1 MRIDLATYRRAL
13 GDLIAGAGVDPVQA
27 ASLADNL
34 AWCDMAGRRN
44 HGIERLPIMLAR
56 VRSGA
61 IKCPC
66 EPRFEQKSPVVARLD
81 ADSGFGH
88 HAGRLAM
95 EYACGMAAEYGLGAV
110 GVRNSNFY
118 GAGAYYAQL
127 AAQRGMIGIALSNS
141 FPKVAAHGGTRPAL
155 GTNPLS
161 FAAPRGDDRSIIV
174 DMSTAALAGSSVREA
189 MAKGE
194 PLAPGLAIDADGAP
208 VLDPAVAAAATLLPA
223 AGAKGFGLAIMVEIL
238 SGVLTGAGIGG
249 EVRSMYHDL
258 ERPGANGHF
267 MLAIDIAKF
276 LPKEEFAAR
285 MEALCGWLAPENSPA
300 GPRLPGDARWQEI
313 ARSRSDGVLVEEGTL
328 GEIEKLADRLG
339 VTPAW
344 AAST

>member
-13 GDLIAGAGVDPVQA
+13 GDLIAGAGVDAAQA
-27 ASLADNL
+27 ETLADNL

-44 HGIERLPIMLAR
+44 HGIERLPIMFAR

-66 EPRFEQKSPVVARLD
+66 EPRFEQKAPTIALLD
-81 ADSGFGH
+81 ADGGFGH
-88 HAGRLAM
+88 HAGKLAM
-95 EYACGMAAEYGLGAV
+95 DRACEISREQGIGAV

-141 FPKVAAHGGTRPAL
+141 FPKVAAHGGKRAAL

-161 FAAPRGDDRSIIV
+161 FAAPRDAERSIIV
-174 DMSTAALAGSSVREA
+174 DMSTAALAGSTVREA
-189 MAKGE
+189 MARGT
-194 PLAPGLAIDADGAP
+194 PLEPGLAIDAEGAP
-208 VLDPAVAAAATLLPA
+208 VLDPASAAAATLLPA

-258 ERPGANGHF
+258 DRAGANGHF
-267 MLAIDIAKF
+267 MLAIDIARWM
-276 LPKEEFAAR
+276 PIEEFGAR
-285 MEALCGWLAPENSPA
+285 MEMLCRWLLPEDAPEGA
-300 GPRLPGDARWQEI
+300 RLPGDARWSEI
-313 ARSRSDGVLVEEGTL
+313 ARSHADGVLVEDRTL
-328 GEIEKLADRLG
+328 GEIERLADELG
-339 VTPAW
+339 LQPAW
-344 AAST
+344 TH

>member
-1 MRIDLATYRRAL
+1 MRIDLATYHRAL
-13 GDLIAGAGVDPVQA
+13 GDLIAGAGVDPAQA
-27 ASLADNL
+27 ESLARNL

-44 HGIERLPIMLAR
+44 HGIERLPIMFAR

-66 EPRFEQKSPVVARLD
+66 EPRFEQKAPTIALLD
-81 ADSGFGH
+81 ADGGFGH

-95 EYACGMAAEYGLGAV
+95 ERACAMAREQGIGAV

-127 AAQRGMIGIALSNS
+127 AAQQDMIGIALSNS

-161 FAAPRGDDRSIIV
+161 FAAPRDSDRSIIV
-174 DMSTAALAGSSVREA
+174 DMSTAALAGSTVREA
-189 MAKGE
+189 MAKGT
-194 PLAPGLAIDADGAP
+194 PLAPGLAIDAAGAP
-208 VLDPAVAAAATLLPA
+208 VLDPANAAAATLLPA

-249 EVRSMYHDL
+249 EIASMYHDL
-258 ERPGANGHF
+258 DRPSGNGHF
-267 MLAIDIAKF
+267 MLAIDIARWM
-276 LPKEEFAAR
+276 PVEEFGAR
-285 MEALCGWLAPENSPA
+285 METLCRWLLPPDAPEGA
-300 GPRLPGDARWQEI
+300 RLPGDARWSEI
-313 ARSRSDGVLVEEGTL
+313 ARSQADGVLVEDRTI
-328 GEIEKLADRLG
+328 GEIERLAGELG
-339 VTPAW
+339 LQPVW
-344 AAST
+344 SH

>member
-13 GDLIAGAGVDPVQA
+13 ADLIAGAGVDPVQA
-27 ASLADNL
+27 ETLADNL

-44 HGIERLPIMLAR
+44 HGIERLPIMIER
-56 VRSGA
+56 VKTGA

-66 EPRFEQKSPVVARLD
+66 EPRIEQKAPAIAMVD
-81 ADSGFGH
+81 ADGGFGH
-88 HAGRLAM
+88 HAGRIAM
-95 EYACGMAAEYGLGAV
+95 DRACAIAQEQGLGAV

-141 FPKVAAHGGTRPAL
+141 FPKVAAHGGTSPKL

-161 FAAPRGDDRSIIV
+161 FAAPRDARRSIIV

-189 MAKGE
+189 ISKGTQ
-194 PLAPGLAIDADGAP
+194 LAPGLAIDADGAP
-208 VLDPAVAAAATLLPA
+208 VLDPASAAAATLLPA

-249 EVRSMYHDL
+249 EVRSMYRDL
-258 ERPGANGHF
+258 GEKGENGHF
-267 MLAIDIAKF
+267 MLAIDIARWMP
-276 LPKEEFAAR
+276 LDEFGAR
-285 MEALCGWLAPENSPA
+285 MEILCHWLIPQDAPEGA
-300 GPRLPGDARWQEI
+300 RLPGDARWSEI
-313 ARSRSDGVLVEEGTL
+313 ERSLSDGVLVEDSTL
-328 GEIEKLADRLG
+328 GAIEKLADELG
-339 VTPAW
+339 LAPAW
-344 AAST
+344 SH